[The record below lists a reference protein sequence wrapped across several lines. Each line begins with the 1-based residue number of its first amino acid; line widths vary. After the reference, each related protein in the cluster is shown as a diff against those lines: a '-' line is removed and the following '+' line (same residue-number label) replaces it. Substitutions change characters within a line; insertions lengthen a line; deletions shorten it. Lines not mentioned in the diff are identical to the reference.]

1 LPSNHCSVRQ
11 AGEKPPACPDSDQ
24 RNNII
29 SLFRQGDLSGHLLVD
44 ARALDIFDLRGRH
57 VRNLVDAVQSG
68 GLKSVAWNGT
78 DIQGPRAA
86 SGVYFYTL
94 KTGTQTLVRKM
105 AIIK

>member
-1 LPSNHCSVRQ
+1 VTVISYELP
-11 AGEKPPACPDSDQ
+11 AGDVK
-24 RNNII
+24 
-29 SLFRQGDLSGHLLVD
+29 V
-44 ARALDIFDLRGRH
+44 ALDIFDLRGRH

-78 DIQGPRAA
+78 DTQGRRAA